1 MPISKGP
8 HVFPRTE
15 YLRRLAAVKKEMEQ
29 RNVDALVVT
38 ENAHITYLTGS
49 TARSYNRRGLVVS
62 ARQEQPTFILRWM
75 DVPAAFQETFLD
87 RDKVIGYPD
96 ELMLDPSKD
105 DGYDAVIDF
114 VLEAGLANDRVGLE
128 IGNLTAD
135 AVEKFKARL
144 PQARI
149 VNFTDVITSMRTI
162 KSDLE
167 IAVMREA
174 AAITDAGILR
184 AAEVISPGM
193 LEADAIA
200 EIVGTLVRG
209 ANGKTGTW
217 IATPFMCASPRVG
230 TAHVTWSEDVLRHG
244 SHINLEIAGV
254 RHGYTVPICRTYSIG
269 KPSDRL
275 LRIHEAQLAGLEAG
289 LSSIRAGAI
298 VGDVAHAIHRAT
310 ERLGFKKRSRPGY
323 GIGIDWAE
331 RTLSLQE
338 GNLSVLKP
346 NMTFHMHLGSWVE
359 EDFGYVISESIRVT
373 ETGVE
378 VLTKAPRQLFVL
390 S

>member
-1 MPISKGP
+1 MPISKGSQ
-8 HVFPRTE
+8 VFPRAE
-15 YLRRLAAVKKEMEQ
+15 YLRRLAAVKEKMTQ
-29 RNVDALVVT
+29 RNVDAIVVT
-38 ENAHITYLTGS
+38 EHAHITYLTGS
-49 TARSYNRRGLVVS
+49 TARSYNRRGLVVL

-87 RDKVIGYPD
+87 RDKVVGYSD
-96 ELMLDPSKD
+96 EFMLDPSK

-114 VLEAGLANDRVGLE
+114 LLDAGLAKDGIGLE

-135 AVEKFKARL
+135 AVEKFKGRL
-144 PQARI
+144 PESRI
-149 VNFTDVITSMRTI
+149 VNFSDVITSIRTI

-167 IAVMREA
+167 LAVMREA

-193 LEADAIA
+193 REPDAIA

-209 ANGKTGTW
+209 ANGKAGTW
-217 IATPFMCASPRVG
+217 IAAPFLCASPRIG
-230 TAHVTWSEDVLRHG
+230 TAHVTWSDDVLRQG
-244 SHINLEIAGV
+244 SQINLEIAGV

-275 LRIHEAQLAGLEAG
+275 LRIHDAQLAGLEAG
-289 LSSIRAGAI
+289 LSLVRAGAI
-298 VGDVAHAIHRAT
+298 IGDVAQAIHRAT

-323 GIGIDWAE
+323 GIGIDWTE

-359 EDFGYVISESIRVT
+359 DDFGYVISESIRVT
-373 ETGVE
+373 ESGVE
-378 VLTKAPRQLFVL
+378 TLTKAPRQLFVL
-390 S
+390 